1 MLTKEQNFFIKALAD
16 FINQNGNN
24 EFPQNIDVASLAVYA
39 KKHEV
44 KAILYCQ
51 TRLPEF
57 WSSFVSTVCSNT
69 NNEDMLKKL
78 VTVLNIPYFVLKGSC
93 VSQFYPVPMLRTMGD
108 IDFVVHT
115 EDREKVHEILL
126 NQGYE
131 CKTKYPDREWQY
143 FKDGREIEL
152 HDHLIYEE
160 SVNNPKQEA
169 FFNNFWPYVHN
180 NALDLSFHFLFLIS
194 HLRKHFMNE
203 GVGFRQFMDVAVV
216 AKYGDLDWFWIE
228 KTADEIELLP
238 FLKTVL
244 AFVFRWFSVA
254 TPIECTKIT
263 DEFYE
268 VSTLKIFE
276 DGVFGFE
283 NIENNGSA
291 AINLYR
297 RDGLRGT
304 VKATLQQIFPSYGEM
319 KKVPEYAFVTGK
331 PFLLPI
337 AWIYRIVIK
346 SKKKGSLKKKLGET
360 VASTEAIRKREEMYK
375 QWGL

>member
-1 MLTKEQNFFIKALAD
+1 MLTKEQDFFIKVLAD
-16 FINQNGNN
+16 FINQSGKN
-24 EFPQNIDVASLAVYA
+24 EIPQNMDIASLGAYA

-44 KAILYCQ
+44 KAILYYQ
-51 TRLPEF
+51 TDSPDFL
-57 WSSFVSTVCSNT
+57 SSYASTVHSNI
-69 NNEDMLKKL
+69 NREDMLQKL
-78 VTVLNIPYFVLKGSC
+78 GSNLNIPYFVLKGSG
-93 VSQFYPVPMLRTMGD
+93 VSEFYPVPMLRTMGD

-126 NQGYE
+126 KQGYE

-143 FKDGREIEL
+143 FKDGRELEL

-160 SVNNPKQEA
+160 SVNNSKQEA

-180 NALDLSFHFLFLIS
+180 NTLDLSFHFLFLIS

-203 GVGFRQFMDVAVV
+203 GVGFRQFIDIAIV
-216 AKYGDLDWFWIE
+216 AKYGELDWLWIE

-244 AFVFRWFSVA
+244 TFVFRWFSVA
-254 TPIECTKIT
+254 VPIECAEIT

-268 VSTLKIFE
+268 VSTEKIFE
-276 DGVFGFE
+276 DGVFGFG
-283 NIENNGSA
+283 NIENKGSA

-297 RDGLRGT
+297 KDGKVGT
-304 VKATLQQIFPSYGEM
+304 VKATLHQIFPSYGEM
-319 KKVPEYAFVTGK
+319 KKVPVYAFIDGK
-331 PFLLPI
+331 PFLLLF
-337 AWIYRIVIK
+337 AWVYRIVIK
-346 SKKKGSLKKKLGET
+346 SKKKGAVKTKLAET
-360 VASTEAIRKREEMYK
+360 VASTEAIRKREEMYR